1 MTTNSKAAINHVMKA
16 IPFEPHVHHRR
27 RRNEFLSQFASR
39 KCFVTSRTQC
49 YIWGGQR
56 RVLSDWP
63 VQSGISLVNLL
74 EARENECRFVIHRF
88 KVDKLQFIVVAK
100 NITVLQLFISRM
112 PKMCA
117 IPQLVSAPLNPIP
130 IVEHFRRSHPQC
142 EHSYGQHIYM
152 GEENNAK

>member
-1 MTTNSKAAINHVMKA
+1 M
-16 IPFEPHVHHRR
+16 
-27 RRNEFLSQFASR
+27 
-39 KCFVTSRTQC
+39 
-49 YIWGGQR
+49 
-56 RVLSDWP
+56 SDWL

-88 KVDKLQFIVVAK
+88 KEDRLQIIVVAK

-117 IPQLVSAPLNPIP
+117 IPQLVSAPLNSIP

-152 GEENNAK
+152 SEENNAK